1 MSNSTQQIIPMLA
14 YEDGV
19 AAMNWLCEVFGF
31 KEVTRMTDDN
41 GRLSHGEIA
50 IGDSIVMLAEP
61 TPDYQ
66 GPARHAQNCAIAAK
80 WYSVPYVIN
89 GVLVYVD
96 DVKQHYK
103 QAKNSGATILSEL
116 EEGYPGTRYRAAD
129 LEGQRWMF
137 MQEDSG
143 SK

>member
-1 MSNSTQQIIPMLA
+1 MSTSTQQIIPMLA
-14 YEDGV
+14 YEDGI
-19 AAMNWLCEVFGF
+19 AALNWLCEVFGF
-31 KEVTRMTDDN
+31 EEITRMTDDN

-50 IGDSIVMLAEP
+50 MGNNILMVAEP

-80 WYSVPYVIN
+80 LYSVPYVIN

-96 DVKQHYK
+96 NVKKHYE
-103 QAKNSGATILSEL
+103 QAKNGGATILSEL
-116 EEGYPGTRYRAAD
+116 EEGFPGTRYRAAD

-137 MQEDSG
+137 IQKE
-143 SK
+143 